1 MSGVLAPGSLRDA
14 GRITG
19 VMIPVA
25 GHRDADW
32 ENVKSGPVDV
42 LKNGGRG
49 LEGNFIFCGV
59 AAEED
64 GYFFLIHQCSSFL
77 CKRKTPVFRMAII
90 PKTGVRIL
98 PLSPQLFFFSLRKF
112 LSFSYERGR
121 VTVKIMLSSPLA
133 ASMEPP

>member
-1 MSGVLAPGSLRDA
+1 
-14 GRITG
+14 
-19 VMIPVA
+19 
-25 GHRDADW
+25 
-32 ENVKSGPVDV
+32 
-42 LKNGGRG
+42 
-49 LEGNFIFCGV
+49 
-59 AAEED
+59 
-64 GYFFLIHQCSSFL
+64 
-77 CKRKTPVFRMAII
+77 MAII

>member
-77 CKRKTPVFRMAII
+77 CKKN
-90 PKTGVRIL
+90 
-98 PLSPQLFFFSLRKF
+98 SC
-112 LSFSYERGR
+112 FSYGNHTKNRSQD
-121 VTVKIMLSSPLA
+121 SSFVPTAFLLFSA
-133 ASMEPP
+133 EILKFFL